1 MQPATSAQFQPRK
14 GETSGD
20 PCQYT
25 AIPLQSFSAP
35 ALRDGTMADMF
46 LRMTD
51 GTHIVVPASLD
62 AMTTYVILEQET
74 WFEKEMAFVARW
86 LRPGMTAID
95 IGANLG
101 VYSLPMA
108 RLVGPAGQVFAY
120 EPATETRRLLAISK
134 ARNAAD
140 NLHIVA
146 AALSDG
152 ERSGH
157 LVLAASSEL
166 NSLDGDG
173 PGETVQIT
181 SLDAEA
187 TSRNWGAIDFLK
199 IDAEGE
205 EERILT
211 GAGAFFASRSPLVMF
226 EVRAGEKQNMGLPA
240 AFVAMGFGLYRLLAG
255 APVLV
260 PAGAQE
266 VLDGY
271 ELNLF
276 AAKPDRAAALAAE
289 GYLVETIPQ
298 WAPDDRSRAKAQAL
312 FQAQPF
318 AAVFAALPG
327 GAVAAEP
334 AFRDALAGYA
344 IWRSQDVALPERCA
358 ALQFAC
364 DTLTMLCEKEASLPR
379 LSSLARIACENGR
392 RTISVRVLQIMADML
407 KSGKGRIMEPFW
419 PANPRFDD
427 VPPGANV
434 VQWFVVAALEQF
446 ERTAFFSSVFGN
458 SGVDLDW
465 LGKQP
470 LVSAEIERRRILQRL
485 RKGEKMAVPPQLLVP
500 APDHLNADVWRQGLV
515 PNTIVPR

>member
-1 MQPATSAQFQPRK
+1 
-14 GETSGD
+14 
-20 PCQYT
+20 
-25 AIPLQSFSAP
+25 
-35 ALRDGTMADMF
+35 MADML

-51 GTHIVVPASLD
+51 GTQIAVPASLD

-74 WFEKEMAFVARW
+74 WFEKEMAFVASW

-108 RLVGPAGQVFAY
+108 RLVGPEGQVFAY
-120 EPATETRRLLAISK
+120 EPATETRRLLTVSK
-134 ARNAAD
+134 AGNGAD
-140 NLHIVA
+140 NLHIIA

-152 ERSGH
+152 EREGH

-166 NSLDGDG
+166 NSLDGTG
-173 PGETVQIT
+173 PGETVRIT
-181 SLDAEA
+181 SLDAEQK
-187 TSRNWGAIDFLK
+187 TRNWGAIDFLK

-205 EERILT
+205 EQRILT
-211 GAGAFFASRSPLVMF
+211 GAAAFFASRSPLVMF
-226 EVRAGEKQNMGLPA
+226 EVRAGEKQNADLPA
-240 AFVAMGFGLYRLLAG
+240 AFAAMGFGLYRLLAG

-260 PAGAQE
+260 PAGADE
-266 VLDGY
+266 ALDGY

-289 GYLVETIPQ
+289 GCLVEAIPE
-298 WAPDDRSRAKAQAL
+298 WAPDDRSRARAQEF

-334 AFRDALAGYA
+334 VFRDALAGYA
-344 IWRSQDVALPERCA
+344 IWRCQDVALPERCA
-358 ALQFAC
+358 ALRFAC
-364 DTLTMLCEKEASLPR
+364 DSLTMLCEQQASLPR
-379 LSSLARIACENGR
+379 LSSLARIASEIGR

-419 PANPRFDD
+419 PANPRFDH

-434 VQWFVVAALEQF
+434 VEWFVVAALEQF
-446 ERTAFFSSVFGN
+446 ERTASFSSVFGN

-470 LVSAEIERRRILQRL
+470 LVSAEIERRRVLQRL
-485 RKGEKMAVPPQLLVP
+485 RKGEKLAVPPRLLAP
-500 APDHLNADVWRQGLV
+500 APDHLNADVWHQGLV
-515 PNTIVPR
+515 PNTIVHR